1 MQHDD
6 TSLAPLITSLLSS
19 YWSID
24 HDLQMT
30 EIFQAFTGES
40 RIEEVLNAP
49 GQTSLRNERK
59 NEKLT
64 EILKPRKPAFEV
76 YKFETF

>member
-1 MQHDD
+1 MIFFVL
-6 TSLAPLITSLLSS
+6 TSPC
-19 YWSID
+19 
-24 HDLQMT
+24 
-30 EIFQAFTGES
+30 
-40 RIEEVLNAP
+40 EEVLNAP

-59 NEKLT
+59 NEKQT